1 MEPVPASGLLGIAEV
16 DEGVQSHLAE
26 ERLTAPG
33 VVVPLDFATVAAYE
47 ESYFPWEG
55 GGLLGREVPTMPT
68 FVTLAKWTDEG
79 IRNIKDSP
87 KRRHAFEDR
96 ITSMG
101 GKVKDAYLVMGEYDL
116 VVVTEVP
123 NDETAAKMALG
134 TAMQG
139 NVRTMTMRA
148 FGREEM
154 DKIVGSLP

>member
-1 MEPVPASGLLGIAEV
+1 VS
-16 DEGVQSHLAE
+16 
-26 ERLTAPG
+26 
-33 VVVPLDFATVAAYE
+33 PLDFATVGAYD

-87 KRRHAFEDR
+87 KRRQAFEDR

-116 VVVTEVP
+116 VLVTEVP

>member
-1 MEPVPASGLLGIAEV
+1 
-16 DEGVQSHLAE
+16 
-26 ERLTAPG
+26 
-33 VVVPLDFATVAAYE
+33 
-47 ESYFPWEG
+47 
-55 GGLLGREVPTMPT
+55 MPT

-87 KRRHAFEDR
+87 KRRQAFEDR

-101 GKVKDAYLVMGEYDL
+101 GKVKDAYLVMGKYDL

-139 NVRTMTMRA
+139 NVWTMTMRHSA
-148 FGREEM
+148 GRRWTRSSEACRRS
-154 DKIVGSLP
+154 KILRRPTYVI

>member
-1 MEPVPASGLLGIAEV
+1 
-16 DEGVQSHLAE
+16 
-26 ERLTAPG
+26 
-33 VVVPLDFATVAAYE
+33 
-47 ESYFPWEG
+47 
-55 GGLLGREVPTMPT
+55 
-68 FVTLAKWTDEG
+68 
-79 IRNIKDSP
+79 
-87 KRRHAFEDR
+87 
-96 ITSMG
+96 MG